1 MFSDDFPTTLPEF
14 EKRFSTDEACR
25 EYLYRLKW
33 PDGFICPRCGNIEFW
48 WTSKSKLHC
57 TACGHQASV
66 TVGTVLE
73 NTKKPLTLWFMA
85 IFLTAF
91 QKSGINAVNLQNLL
105 GLGSY
110 ATAWTWLQKIR
121 RSMVCKD
128 REKLG
133 EENGEVQ
140 VDEAYIGGKKEGK
153 RGRGAEGK
161 VPVAV
166 AVEVNNPTGIGRIRM
181 NVINNC
187 GACELGNFL
196 MDNVETGSVVISD
209 NWRGYNLIELAGYTR
224 NVVENVNKDLKC
236 VHLVISLFKR
246 WLLGTLQGGVGV
258 GHLQKYMDEFVF
270 RFNRRTSKLR
280 AKVFHRLL
288 EQVVATVASTYDQI
302 VGRKRKVTT

>member
-1 MFSDDFPTTLPEF
+1 MFGDDFPVTLPEF
-14 EKRFSTDEACR
+14 EKRFGTEKACR
-25 EYLYRLKW
+25 EYLYKLKW
-33 PDGFICPRCGNIEFW
+33 PDGFICPKCGNTQFW
-48 WTSKSKLHC
+48 WTGKNKLHC
-57 TACGHQASV
+57 TACGHQTSV
-66 TVGTVLE
+66 TVSTVLE
-73 NTKKPLTLWFMA
+73 NTKKPLTLWFRA

-91 QKSGINAVNLQNLL
+91 QKSGINAVNLQNML

-121 RSMVCKD
+121 RSMIRKD

-133 EENGEVQ
+133 AENMEVQ

-166 AVEVNNPTGIGRIRM
+166 AVEVNNPIGMGRIRM
-181 NVINNC
+181 NVIENC
-187 GACELGNFL
+187 GACELNGFL
-196 MDNVETGSVVISD
+196 MNNVETGTVVFSD
-209 NWRGYNLIELAGYTR
+209 KWRGYNLIELAGFNR
-224 NVVENVNKDLKC
+224 NVVENVNKGLKC

-246 WLLGTLQGGVGV
+246 WLLGTLQGGIGT

-288 EQVVATVASTYDQI
+288 EQVVATAASTYDQI
-302 VGRKRKVTT
+302 VGRKRKVVT